1 MSIGENNNKLKR
13 IVIVL
18 KLLLIVLTVYTVKS
32 CNNNKD
38 TITIL

>member
-18 KLLLIVLTVYTVKS
+18 KLFLIVLAVYTVKS